1 MRGELAAHG
10 DDLSDSGTYS
20 LISFSISDS
29 CAPCKERTTPRARP
43 PRVWP
48 VSDFQL
54 ERSPDALITC
64 ASIISSGWSV
74 LGLGGMGNLSD
85 VPVLGGVKA
94 ERGRVG
100 CCLLP
105 LRRAP
110 TPGDLGVG
118 GNAAVLMFG
127 LKSDSDGEAGE
138 ECGRGVDDER
148 KRWKRT
154 ARRGLEAYILEY
166 KPWRDPS

>member
-1 MRGELAAHG
+1 
-10 DDLSDSGTYS
+10 
-20 LISFSISDS
+20 
-29 CAPCKERTTPRARP
+29 
-43 PRVWP
+43 
-48 VSDFQL
+48 
-54 ERSPDALITC
+54 
-64 ASIISSGWSV
+64 
-74 LGLGGMGNLSD
+74 MGNLSD

-138 ECGRGVDDER
+138 VCGRGVDDER